1 MYLSA
6 IIVYVIMGALF
17 VFVVVWA
24 IRQGYVW
31 NQVHRSGVLVEG
43 HISEHRKVVATSGPW
58 RGSDSYFVYFL
69 TYTYEY
75 QGMAFARE
83 KRVSEETYLAYPD
96 DTKIHVRCMSSKPLN
111 AAAVD
116 F

>member
-1 MYLSA
+1 
-6 IIVYVIMGALF
+6 MGALF
-17 VFVVVWA
+17 AFVVVWA
-24 IRQGYVW
+24 IRQGFVW
-31 NQVHRSGVLVEG
+31 NQVHRKGVLVEG
-43 HISEHRKVVATSGPW
+43 RISEHRKVIRMRGP
-58 RGSDSYFVYFL
+58 SLFVYFL

-75 QGMAFARE
+75 QGKAFARE

-96 DTKIHVRCMSSKPLN
+96 NTKIHVRCMASQPSK